1 MPHRFALLALVASL
15 LVCAPPA
22 AAAPFAPSSVWNAPL
37 SPTAPVS
44 ADSSGLVAELG
55 RQVAGYGP
63 WINTTQYSVPV
74 YTVPSTQPT
83 VNVKLDVTN
92 PTLEQ
97 AFSAVPLPA
106 DARPAKGSDAH
117 LTVYQ
122 PSTDRL
128 WEFWRLAKY
137 ADGSWHARWGGAM
150 SSVATNP
157 GYFPNPYG
165 ATATSLPLLGGL
177 IRIDELR
184 AGVIPHALA
193 LAIPE
198 PKASVFTWPAQRTD
212 GTSTNAAAIPE
223 GTHFRLDPNV
233 NVDALPLL
241 PAGKAIARAAQ
252 RYGMI
257 VRDRAGAVTLYAED
271 PTPTGSNPYPTL
283 FGVRYADQLLKNFPW
298 SRLQVVSSSYAARGC
313 RGRGPVSGRRGR
325 RGTRQRPCGSPRNRG
340 SRRAPRTRR

>member
-1 MPHRFALLALVASL
+1 MLSRSARRFALLALAPLFCAS
-15 LVCAPPA
+15 PA

-37 SPTAPVS
+37 PSTAPAS
-44 ADSSGLVAELG
+44 AGSTGLVAELG
-55 RQVAGYGP
+55 RQVAGYGS

-74 YTVPSTQPT
+74 YTVPRTQPT

-92 PTLEQ
+92 PALQ
-97 AFSAVPLPA
+97 QGFSAVPLPA
-106 DARPAKGSDAH
+106 NAQPAKGSDGH
-117 LTVYQ
+117 LTVHQ
-122 PSTDRL
+122 PGTDRL

-150 SSVATNP
+150 TGVATNP
-157 GYFPNPYG
+157 GYFPSPYG

-212 GTSTNAAAIPE
+212 GTSTNPAAIPE
-223 GTHFRLDPNV
+223 GTRFRLDPGV

-271 PTPTGSNPYPTL
+271 PTPTGSNPYPAL
-283 FGVRYADQLLKNFPW
+283 FGVKYADQLLKNFPW
-298 SRLQVVSSSYAARGC
+298 SRLQVVPSSYAARGC
-313 RGRGPVSGRRGR
+313 RGRGPGRTGPSRCARARALGPSLPQGAR
-325 RGTRQRPCGSPRNRG
+325 HG
-340 SRRAPRTRR
+340 SRG